1 MTAEAK
7 GLGIGVLAISG
18 LALWAMTRKSTAAAK
33 PPAVVLPPPPPKQ
46 PLTEQPSISLETWQG
61 VTPAQ
66 LATLPVNTGKEISIG
81 GETYNPTPQP
91 IAIGDTGF
99 NVWGTTEY
107 GATVVSKNDPS
118 TYAAWEWL

>member
-1 MTAEAK
+1 MAGKTG
-7 GLGIGVLAISG
+7 GLSIGVLAISG
-18 LALWAMTRKSTAAAK
+18 LALWALTQKSAK
-33 PPAVVLPPPPPKQ
+33 AVQPPAVPPPPPKQ
-46 PLTEQPSISLETWQG
+46 PIVEQPHMSLPEWQEL
-61 VTPAQ
+61 TPKQ
-66 LATLPVNTGKEISIG
+66 LVALPVDTQKDIPIG
-81 GETYNPTPQP
+81 DTTYNPTSEP

>member
-1 MTAEAK
+1 MTADAK

-18 LALWAMTRKSTAAAK
+18 LALWAMTRKSPAVVE
-33 PPAVVLPPPPPKQ
+33 PPAVAKLPPPKQ
-46 PLTEQPSISLETWQG
+46 PIVEQPHISLPEWQEL
-61 VTPAQ
+61 TPKQ
-66 LATLPVNTGKEISIG
+66 LVALPVDTQKDIPIG
-81 GETYNPTPQP
+81 DTTYNPTSEP

-107 GATVVSKNDPS
+107 GATVVAKNDPS